1 MRLFQY
7 LVASSAAVTS
17 YPAFL
22 AKTDVDSL
30 GKKSSKDEYRVP
42 WVCDSNQ
49 QCPEGSSCYKLVGDT
64 GVCVVTL
71 PK

>member
-30 GKKSSKDEYRVP
+30 GKSKNRVP
-42 WVCDSNQ
+42 ISCTSDRD
-49 QCPEGSSCYKLVGDT
+49 CPAGSACFRLYGKVGL
-64 GVCVVTL
+64 CVVTL
-71 PK
+71 PKVV